1 VYQHIL
7 IPTDG
12 SPLSE
17 QAVRQAI
24 TLAQATKARVTALT
38 VSAPFRTFAT
48 DAVMVT
54 DTPQEYEKDCAARA
68 EGYLGFV
75 RDAAA
80 RAGVPYDG
88 VHVIAEHPYAAII
101 ETATQR
107 GCDLICMAS
116 HGRKGL
122 SALLLGSETVKVLT
136 HTKITTLVCR

>member
-17 QAVRQAI
+17 QAIRQAI

-48 DAVMVT
+48 DPVIVT

-68 EGYLGFV
+68 EGYLCFV

-88 VHVIAEHPYAAII
+88 LHVIAEHPYAAII

-136 HTKITTLVCR
+136 HTKIATLVCR